1 MTARD
6 RTTFGIRRRNLSSHF
21 RQLILAALGMGLMLV
36 MWALAAAATEPVRI
50 PSPILVFDAIRQ
62 NLVEIRALEF
72 ASFGTGGIVQNLTY
86 TTVNVLIGVAAG
98 AVAGFAIG
106 LLIGRVRVI
115 RNLLEPPLLFVGT
128 VPVLVLLPFLSL
140 WFGTGR
146 LATNGMVIFYT
157 MVTVAVVTQQ
167 ATTNISNHYDNYA
180 LSLGASSTRVLLQV
194 IRPAVIP
201 EVLGA
206 VRVAWHSVGDSRQS
220 LRFLVG
226 RSGQGESS
234 GSTHS
239 TRPPPRS
246 CPSCSP
252 WALLQWSSM
261 GLSLVSVAGWSGGRN
276 RAWDLFAISSPPP

>member
-6 RTTFGIRRRNLSSHF
+6 RSMVGTGRRNLSNHL
-21 RQLILAALGMGLMLV
+21 RQMILAMLGVGLMV
-36 MWALAAAATEPVRI
+36 AIWSLAAAATEPVRI
-50 PSPILVFDAIRQ
+50 PSPILVFEAISQ
-62 NLVEIRALEF
+62 NLFEIRALEF
-72 ASFGTGGIVQNLTY
+72 ASFGSGGIIQNLTY
-86 TTVNVLIGVAAG
+86 TAVNVLMGVATG

-167 ATTNISNHYDNYA
+167 ATTNVSNYYDNYA
-180 LSLGASSTRVLLQV
+180 QSLGASSTRVLLQV
-194 IRPAVIP
+194 VRPAVIP

-206 VRVAWHSVGDSRQS
+206 IRVALAFGWGFQAIAEVLGGQIGAGRVIRVYAQYAATAEILSIVFSVGVLAVIVD
-220 LRFLVG
+220 
-226 RSGQGESS
+226 
-234 GSTHS
+234 
-239 TRPPPRS
+239 
-246 CPSCSP
+246 
-252 WALLQWSSM
+252 AI
-261 GLSLVSVAGWSGGRN
+261 VAGAGRWVV
-276 RAWDLFAISSPPP
+276 RWQE

>member
-6 RTTFGIRRRNLSSHF
+6 RSTVGTRQRNLSSHF
-21 RQLILAALGMGLMLV
+21 RQLILAALGVGLMLV
-36 MWALAAAATEPVRI
+36 MWTFAAAATEPVRI

-62 NLVEIRALEF
+62 NLFEIRALEF

-86 TTVNVLIGVAAG
+86 TAVNVLIGVATG

-180 LSLGASSTRVLLQV
+180 LSLGASSSRVLLQV

-206 VRVAWHSVGDSRQS
+206 VRVALAFGWGFQAIAEVLGGQIGAGRVIRVYAQYAATAEILSIVFSVGLVAVVVDGIVAG
-220 LRFLVG
+220 VG
-226 RSGQGESS
+226 RWVV
-234 GSTHS
+234 
-239 TRPPPRS
+239 R
-246 CPSCSP
+246 
-252 WALLQWSSM
+252 
-261 GLSLVSVAGWSGGRN
+261 
-276 RAWDLFAISSPPP
+276 

>member
-6 RTTFGIRRRNLSSHF
+6 RTTVGIRRRNLSGRV
-21 RQLILAALGMGLMLV
+21 RQLVLAALGVGLVLV
-36 MWALAAAATEPVRI
+36 MWTLAAAATEPVRI
-50 PSPILVFDAIRQ
+50 PSPILVFEAISQ

-72 ASFGTGGIVQNLTY
+72 ASFGSGGIIQNLTY
-86 TTVNVLIGVAAG
+86 TAVNVLMGVAAG

-140 WFGTGR
+140 WFGTAR

-167 ATTNISNHYDNYA
+167 ATTNISNYYDNYA

-194 IRPAVIP
+194 VRPAVIP
-201 EVLGA
+201 EVVGA
-206 VRVAWHSVGDSRQS
+206 VRVALAFGWGFQAIAEVLGGQIGAGRVIRVYAQYAATAEILSIVFSVGILAVVID
-220 LRFLVG
+220 G
-226 RSGQGESS
+226 I
-234 GSTHS
+234 
-239 TRPPPRS
+239 
-246 CPSCSP
+246 
-252 WALLQWSSM
+252 
-261 GLSLVSVAGWSGGRN
+261 VAGIGRWVV
-276 RAWDLFAISSPPP
+276 RWQE